1 MIDIDYLEAGLPVE
15 GLGEPL
21 YVLSTI
27 GSTNDE
33 AKKLAERGASHGTL
47 IVADEQSKGRGR
59 LNRKWHSNIGSGL
72 ALSLI
77 MRSRLLP
84 RVDTRLTVLG
94 ALSVVGVLAEQGVE
108 AWIKWPNDVIVSE
121 GKLAGV
127 LVETSWHGD
136 EMDYAIVGIGVN
148 IRPSSIPPRVELDY
162 PATCVDHA
170 VGESQKR
177 EELLLDLIRI
187 LGTWYRAIGSDELMH
202 AWQRHLAFR
211 NEQVQL
217 CGKESTTYGRL
228 EGLDAD
234 GRLILRLDTGETIVV
249 SEGDLSLRPIDSN
262 MD

>member
-1 MIDIDYLEAGLPVE
+1 MIDIDYLEACLPVE

-21 YVLSTI
+21 HVFSTI

-33 AKKLAERGASHGTL
+33 AKALAESGASHGTL
-47 IVADEQSKGRGR
+47 VLADEQSKGRGR
-59 LNRKWHSNIGSGL
+59 FDRKWHSKPGSGL

-77 MRSRLLP
+77 MRPRSIP

-94 ALSVVGVLAEQGVE
+94 ALSVVDILVERGVE

-136 EMDYAIVGIGVN
+136 EMDYAIIGIGVN
-148 IRPSSIPPRVELDY
+148 IRPSSIPRVELDY

-170 VGESQKR
+170 VGESQNR
-177 EELLLDLIRI
+177 EDFLLDLIRT
-187 LGTWYRAIGSDELMH
+187 LGTWYRDVGSDELIQ
-202 AWQRHLAFR
+202 AWQRCLAFR
-211 NEQVQL
+211 NEQVIL
-217 CGKESTTYGRL
+217 RGKESTTCGLL

-234 GRLILRLDTGETIVV
+234 GRLMIRLDSGETIVV
-249 SEGDLSLRPIDSN
+249 SEGDLSLRPIDSKL
-262 MD
+262 D